1 MPRSCPLSEETVT
14 ITLYFGILETWFDGT
29 LPEDYYKLYLLD
41 GKSLFMY
48 PLREVSMTEISNQ
61 NYICSEKRTDNGYLS
76 RSFSHSETFE
86 IPLSIF
92 SEEKGDF
99 WNVEVEYI
107 YKNEWGGTNSLCF
120 SYKKING
127 ETIVF
132 YPHHI
137 TDVDAKS

>member
-14 ITLYFGILETWFDGT
+14 ITLYFGIIETWFDIT
-29 LPEDYYKLYLLD
+29 LPEDYYKLYLWDNQTLV
-41 GKSLFMY
+41 KY

-61 NYICSEKRTDNGYLS
+61 NYICSVKRTDNGYSS

-99 WNVEVEYI
+99 WDVEVEYI
-107 YKNEWGGTNSLCF
+107 YKNEWGGTNSLGF
-120 SYKKING
+120 SYEKING

-137 TDVDAKS
+137 TDIDVKS